1 MHRPVRKRKRRRK
14 IRSKMRI
21 ERKIEFILILAHKF
35 NTLFILTGKDFPLNE
50 KDYFLKTPYEFFS
63 YKFKKIIDGK

>member
-1 MHRPVRKRKRRRK
+1 
-14 IRSKMRI
+14 MRI